1 MKSDNNIFKLTFVGF
16 GIFVLFLCFGA
27 YLESYFEAPAK
38 NFTYTMFDSCVTVLG
53 VTAELFNTDYRTIN
67 VVIFCV
73 LMPLAF
79 IALIVYNLIL
89 RSRLHSLTPDV
100 FESNGYTLH
109 SGSNSL
115 IKDIREE

>member
-27 YLESYFEAPAK
+27 YLESSLEAPAK

-67 VVIFCV
+67 VVIFCIMV
-73 LMPLAF
+73 PLAF
-79 IALIVYNLIL
+79 LALFVHNLIL
-89 RSRLHSLTPDV
+89 RSKLMNQTSDV
-100 FESNGYTLH
+100 FYKG
-109 SGSNSL
+109 
-115 IKDIREE
+115 